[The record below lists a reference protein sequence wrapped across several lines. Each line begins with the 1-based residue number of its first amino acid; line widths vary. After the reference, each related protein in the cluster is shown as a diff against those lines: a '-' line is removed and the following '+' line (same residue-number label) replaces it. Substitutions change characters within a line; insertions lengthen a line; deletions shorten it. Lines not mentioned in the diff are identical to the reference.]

1 MANEPSSVSPTTCAD
16 SECVSMGTRHSG
28 PPSTSAS
35 PARLGGPSPSAI
47 RPMPSRS
54 PSWAITPRSASVN
67 EAEEER
73 GTDAQLP
80 GWEVV
85 QRSTDKGRL
94 YKVYYGPNGEYTE
107 SKRQALL
114 LSSGE
119 PFTAAQLAPKTK
131 VGNGSAPRPS
141 LHVPRAAAARARYGP
156 YYGEG
161 DEGEDSPVARGKPRT
176 NGRLGKFAAAAGGID
191 AAPRCP
197 ATSALVRGHYGLGL
211 GLRLG
216 LGLWG

>member
-1 MANEPSSVSPTTCAD
+1 
-16 SECVSMGTRHSG
+16 MGTRGSG

-35 PARLGGPSPSAI
+35 PARLGGASPSPI
-47 RPMPSRS
+47 RPVPSRS
-54 PSWAITPRSASVN
+54 PSSTKL
-67 EAEEER
+67 AEEER

-80 GWEVV
+80 GWAVV

-131 VGNGSAPRPS
+131 VGNGAAPRPS
-141 LHVPRAAAARARYGP
+141 LHVPRSGARARYSAGQ
-156 YYGEG
+156 YGEG
-161 DEGEDSPVARGKPRT
+161 DDGDESAVARGKPRT
-176 NGRLGKFAAAAGGID
+176 NGRMGKFAAAASGLD
-191 AAPRCP
+191 APPRCP
-197 ATSALVRGHYGLGL
+197 GTSALVRGRYGWLGTGCKRDWFFDLSRPRSL
-211 GLRLG
+211 GELERLHLEQRRREDLR
-216 LGLWG
+216 

>member
-1 MANEPSSVSPTTCAD
+1 
-16 SECVSMGTRHSG
+16 MGTRHSG

-35 PARLGGPSPSAI
+35 PARPGLSPSPI
-47 RPMPSRS
+47 YPVPSRS
-54 PSWAITPRSASVN
+54 LWAITPRAASVN

-73 GTDAQLP
+73 STDAQLP

-94 YKVYYGPNGEYTE
+94 YKVFYGPSGEYTE

-114 LSSGE
+114 LASGE

-141 LHVPRAAAARARYGP
+141 LHAPRAARCTVPGTVP
-156 YYGEG
+156 GTVPDG
-161 DEGEDSPVARGKPRT
+161 DGAEVEAELGARGKPRP
-176 NGRLGKFAAAAGGID
+176 NGRMGKWGDAASKLAAASGLG

-197 ATSALVRGHYGLGL
+197 ATSALVRGGCGP
-211 GLRLG
+211 
-216 LGLWG
+216 

>member
-1 MANEPSSVSPTTCAD
+1 
-16 SECVSMGTRHSG
+16 MGTRHSG

-35 PARLGGPSPSAI
+35 PARLGGPSPSPI
-47 RPMPSRS
+47 RPVPS
-54 PSWAITPRSASVN
+54 PWATSVSITPRAASVN

-94 YKVYYGPNGEYTE
+94 YKVYYGPNSEYTE

-114 LSSGE
+114 LASGE

-141 LHVPRAAAARARYGP
+141 LHVPRAAARARYSEGQ
-156 YYGEG
+156 YGEG
-161 DEGEDSPVARGKPRT
+161 DGGDESPVARGKPRT
-176 NGRLGKFAAAAGGID
+176 NGRMGKFAAAGSGLD

-211 GLRLG
+211 RLGLG

>member
-35 PARLGGPSPSAI
+35 PARLGGPSPSPI
-47 RPMPSRS
+47 RPVPS
-54 PSWAITPRSASVN
+54 PWATSVSITPRAASVN

-94 YKVYYGPNGEYTE
+94 YKVYYGPNSEYTE

-114 LSSGE
+114 LACV
-119 PFTAAQLAPKTK
+119 T
-131 VGNGSAPRPS
+131 
-141 LHVPRAAAARARYGP
+141 
-156 YYGEG
+156 
-161 DEGEDSPVARGKPRT
+161 DSDLSPWH
-176 NGRLGKFAAAAGGID
+176 
-191 AAPRCP
+191 C
-197 ATSALVRGHYGLGL
+197 
-211 GLRLG
+211 
-216 LGLWG
+216 

>member
-1 MANEPSSVSPTTCAD
+1 M
-16 SECVSMGTRHSG
+16 
-28 PPSTSAS
+28 
-35 PARLGGPSPSAI
+35 
-47 RPMPSRS
+47 
-54 PSWAITPRSASVN
+54 N

-131 VGNGSAPRPS
+131 VGNGSAPRAS
-141 LHVPRAAAARARYGP
+141 LHVPRAAALAARARYTGP
-156 YYGEG
+156 YGDGDQG
-161 DEGEDSPVARGKPRT
+161 DESPLVRGKPRP
-176 NGRLGKFAAAAGGID
+176 NGRMGKWGDAASKLAAASGLGAT
-191 AAPRCP
+191 PRSP
-197 ATSALVRGHYGLGL
+197 ATSALVRGGYALGAT
-211 GLRLG
+211 
-216 LGLWG
+216 

>member
-1 MANEPSSVSPTTCAD
+1 MANELSSSVSPTTCAD
-16 SECVSMGTRHSG
+16 SECVSMGTRGSG

-35 PARLGGPSPSAI
+35 PARLGGASPSPI
-47 RPMPSRS
+47 RPVPSRS
-54 PSWAITPRSASVN
+54 PSSTKLT
-67 EAEEER
+67 EEER

-80 GWEVV
+80 GWAVV

-131 VGNGSAPRPS
+131 VGNGAAPRPS
-141 LHVPRAAAARARYGP
+141 LQ
-156 YYGEG
+156 
-161 DEGEDSPVARGKPRT
+161 KP
-176 NGRLGKFAAAAGGID
+176 
-191 AAPRCP
+191 
-197 ATSALVRGHYGLGL
+197 
-211 GLRLG
+211 
-216 LGLWG
+216 